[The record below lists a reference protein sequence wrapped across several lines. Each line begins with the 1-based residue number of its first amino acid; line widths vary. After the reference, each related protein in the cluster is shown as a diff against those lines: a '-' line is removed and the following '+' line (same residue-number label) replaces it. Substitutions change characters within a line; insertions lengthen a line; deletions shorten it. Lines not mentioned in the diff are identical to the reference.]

1 MIENILIAD
10 DHSIVRVGLSLMI
23 KKLRPQAVIQEAESF
38 KNVLD
43 IISTVKFDLIILD
56 INMPNGTFQQTFDI
70 IKIKQPNVKVLV
82 FSSQDESVYAIR
94 YLKLGADGFLD
105 KMADEET
112 VKKALEKML
121 DKGNYVSTE
130 VQDVLVFKSLN
141 QKKHIPQN
149 PLLIL
154 SDREMEIAERII
166 KGLTLK
172 EISNDLNLH
181 ISSVSTY
188 KSRILKKLEVQS
200 IPELIDIF
208 RFYHNLIK

>member
-141 QKKHIPQN
+141 KKKHIPQN

>member
-10 DHSIVRVGLSLMI
+10 DHSIVRIGLSLMI

-43 IISTVKFDLIILD
+43 IISTIKFDLIILD

-130 VQDVLVFKSLN
+130 IQDVLVFKSLN

-154 SDREMEIAERII
+154 SDRETEIAERII

-172 EISNDLNLH
+172 EIANDLNLH
-181 ISSVSTY
+181 TSSVSTY
-188 KSRILKKLEVQS
+188 KARILKKLEVQS
-200 IPELIDIF
+200 VPELIDIF